1 MKKHSWIMYLVGAI
15 LLGALVW
22 LVHTRVHFQWSVFR
36 DELQHVDWRRIV
48 FGIAMVVF
56 CYWLR
61 AARWAVLIRPQKKV
75 VHVLLAGLAGD
86 RLHCG
91 RPLRPPGGP
100 GASLSRCQANQAAV
114 EFADCG
120 LHRGTHVRS
129 RCDGTSF
136 PGALLLAP
144 DRATLPHH
152 EALQH
157 AALGG
162 LVGTMALA
170 IFAVSRACV
179 GQSGRRPR
187 GKDPRLGFAIAR
199 RIAVATKIRAFRD
212 GLDSI
217 ATLGDFFR
225 SLALSL
231 VMWGLITAAY
241 LETTRAF
248 VLSPELSS
256 MTLARCMVLMAASM
270 VGSVVQL
277 PVIGWFTQIGVTTGV
292 MQRVFHV
299 QFEPALACGTMLLIV
314 TFMCVIPVG
323 LIWAR
328 IEHVSLKKISE
339 QSEQFVRTTPSK
351 PPRSAKLSAE
361 HCDTVIEK
369 AHLDSRRWLWH
380 IPLCYP

>member
-1 MKKHSWIMYLVGAI
+1 MYIVGAI
-15 LLGALVW
+15 LVGALGW
-22 LVHTRVHFQWSVFR
+22 LIHTRVHFQWNVFR

-48 FGIAMVVF
+48 FAITLVAF

-61 AARWAVLIRPQKKV
+61 AARWAVLVKPQKKV
-75 VHVLLAGLAGD
+75 ASFYLLGSQVIGFTAVALFGRLAD
-86 RLHCG
+86 LV
-91 RPLRPPGGP
+91 RPYLVAKRTSLPITSQIAVYTVERMFDL
-100 GASLSRCQANQAAV
+100 GAMAMIFS
-114 EFADCG
+114 
-120 LHRGTHVRS
+120 
-129 RCDGTSF
+129 
-136 PGALLLAP
+136 GALLLAP

-162 LVGTMALA
+162 LAVTVALA
-170 IFAVSRACV
+170 IFAITVRA
-179 GQSGRRPR
+179 SGR
-187 GKDPRLGFAIAR
+187 
-199 RIAVATKIRAFRD
+199 AVAGLAEKSLGSFSPSLGHSVGTKIHAFRD

-217 ATLGDFFR
+217 ATWGDFIR
-225 SLALSL
+225 ALGLSL

-248 VLSPELSS
+248 VLSPELSA

-277 PVIGWFTQIGVTTGV
+277 PVLGWFTQIGVTTGV
-292 MQRVFHV
+292 MQKVFHV

-328 IEHVSLKKISE
+328 IEHVSLKKVSE
-339 QSEQFVRTTPSK
+339 QSEQLGHEDAEPTPAVS
-351 PPRSAKLSAE
+351 
-361 HCDTVIEK
+361 
-369 AHLDSRRWLWH
+369 
-380 IPLCYP
+380 

>member
-1 MKKHSWIMYLVGAI
+1 LESHLKKHQWIMYVVGAI
-15 LLGALVW
+15 LLGALAW

-36 DELQHVDWRRIV
+36 DQLQHVDWRRIV
-48 FGIAMVVF
+48 LGVALVVF

-61 AARWAVLIRPQKKV
+61 AARWAVLLKPQKKV
-75 VHVLLAGLAGD
+75 GSVALLGSQVIGFTAVALFGRLAD
-86 RLHCG
+86 LV
-91 RPLRPPGGP
+91 RPYLVARRTNLPLSSQIAVYTVERMFDL
-100 GASLSRCQANQAAV
+100 GAMALIFSS
-114 EFADCG
+114 
-120 LHRGTHVRS
+120 
-129 RCDGTSF
+129 
-136 PGALLLAP
+136 ALLLAS

-157 AALGG
+157 TALGG
-162 LVGTMALA
+162 LAVTFVLA
-170 IFAVSRACV
+170 IFAISVRA
-179 GQSGRRPR
+179 SGRAIA
-187 GKDPRLGFAIAR
+187 GFAEKTLGSLSPALGHS
-199 RIAVATKIRAFRD
+199 AGTKIRAFRD

-225 SLALSL
+225 AMGLSL
-231 VMWGLITAAY
+231 LMWGLITQAY

-292 MQRVFHV
+292 MQRIFHV

-328 IEHVSLKKISE
+328 VEHVSLKKVSE
-339 QSEQFVRTTPSK
+339 QSEHFSEEEAEPTPAVSE
-351 PPRSAKLSAE
+351 A
-361 HCDTVIEK
+361 
-369 AHLDSRRWLWH
+369 
-380 IPLCYP
+380 